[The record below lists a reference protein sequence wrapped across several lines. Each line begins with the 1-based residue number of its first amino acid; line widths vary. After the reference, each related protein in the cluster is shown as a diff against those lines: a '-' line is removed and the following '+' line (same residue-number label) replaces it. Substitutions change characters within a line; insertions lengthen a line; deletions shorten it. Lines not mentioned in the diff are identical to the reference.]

1 MQWISD
7 FRFTV
12 SLGALADG
20 TKLPVMVLLPGVRP
34 PKAHD
39 IPPGVIIHMCGPN
52 RSWSNEE
59 IHKIWIARIW
69 GRNRSQRRLMVWD
82 SFKAHI
88 TDDNKEL
95 MRTEYNSDLAVIPGG
110 CTGNLQP
117 ADKSWNKPFKNYL
130 QVSKII
136 GRI

>member
-1 MQWISD
+1 
-7 FRFTV
+7 
-12 SLGALADG
+12 
-20 TKLPVMVLLPGVRP
+20 
-34 PKAHD
+34 
-39 IPPGVIIHMCGPN
+39 
-52 RSWSNEE
+52 
-59 IHKIWIARIW
+59 
-69 GRNRSQRRLMVWD
+69 MVWD